1 MSTPALFRELEHT
14 LYDRKMAG
22 TLWKYFKDTPVRD
35 EFLEAYKRVQ
45 SGKIKRDA
53 LWQAEWRTRCS
64 RRPQRN
70 NHHDSWSI
78 REKYAR
84 ATLSHYDYT
93 DAHPIASEWSKLR
106 LEQLR
111 KESTVTRRE
120 FMENNGFRIRP
131 RDKQFNI

>member
-1 MSTPALFRELEHT
+1 MNPLVVLANLEDK
-14 LYDRKMAG
+14 LYDREMAG
-22 TLWKYFKDTPVRD
+22 ALWKYFKDTPERD
-35 EFLEAYKRVQ
+35 AFLEAYKRVQ
-45 SGKIKRDA
+45 ARKIKRDA
-53 LWQAEWRTRCS
+53 AWQAEWRTRCS

-93 DAHPIASEWSKLR
+93 SAHPIASEWSKLR